1 VIKSYKILTDSY
13 EDAKLHHDEFK
24 VRIIGTGVF
33 TTVSKFRINVPYK
46 GHFIAVDNQFGNP
59 VLGKVSMKIEKGI
72 ISEFEIHSRNHLK
85 NLFVRKK
92 KYFEIECSN
101 DQFKKYL
108 EEALF
113 ESGME
118 EIAKENLFEPS
129 IKIERI
135 EGAQFVNTEYHLQ
148 LKDKIGAVKAL
159 IYFYKEIVNGL

>member
-1 VIKSYKILTDSY
+1 
-13 EDAKLHHDEFK
+13 
-24 VRIIGTGVF
+24 
-33 TTVSKFRINVPYK
+33 
-46 GHFIAVDNQFGNP
+46 
-59 VLGKVSMKIEKGI
+59 
-72 ISEFEIHSRNHLK
+72 
-85 NLFVRKK
+85 
-92 KYFEIECSN
+92 
-101 DQFKKYL
+101 L